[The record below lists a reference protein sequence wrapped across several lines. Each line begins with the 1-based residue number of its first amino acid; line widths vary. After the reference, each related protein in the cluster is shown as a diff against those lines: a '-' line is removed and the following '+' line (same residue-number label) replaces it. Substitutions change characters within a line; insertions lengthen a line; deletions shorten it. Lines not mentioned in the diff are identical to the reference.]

1 MDEMLQVLGDRER
14 KCLKKNTLLL
24 IDVRKEPCVRRQ
36 TREAYLRR
44 RRAKLNVGRTLLAVG
59 PFFFSVRSA
68 GLLPPHKRP
77 SKRGPLIVSSSLWA
91 NNELCEMLL
100 Q

>member
-59 PFFFSVRSA
+59 PFFFCPIRWSA
-68 GLLPPHKRP
+68 TSTQAAVEKRATH
-77 SKRGPLIVSSSLWA
+77 R
-91 NNELCEMLL
+91 